1 MRLQKS
7 LQSCS
12 QLTVLR
18 NKIQIV
24 SPSQALSVQSKVHTK
39 TKATGRASGRGQTR
53 VQKGAFFK
61 SLQSHLVEIHKSN
74 LSSTKLDLSVE
85 IYQSWYSDE
94 GRVTLPPHA
103 VPRDE
108 ACVYI
113 KRYCWRNL
121 SQRPR
126 AVTDSGR
133 LGAGTQGAFGGLW
146 VSLCWHCL
154 QGPGVPNTLG

>member
-1 MRLQKS
+1 MRIQQFKNSPGSWEVTEVITELLPTHCAKKE
-7 LQSCS
+7 
-12 QLTVLR
+12 

-39 TKATGRASGRGQTR
+39 TKATGRASSSGQTR

-61 SLQSHLVEIHKSN
+61 SLQSHLVEIRKSN

-108 ACVYI
+108 ACVCLY
-113 KRYCWRNL
+113 KTLLLEKPFSETRGSL
-121 SQRPR
+121 
-126 AVTDSGR
+126 R
-133 LGAGTQGAFGGLW
+133 LWETG
-146 VSLCWHCL
+146 CWHPGCL
-154 QGPGVPNTLG
+154 WWPCG